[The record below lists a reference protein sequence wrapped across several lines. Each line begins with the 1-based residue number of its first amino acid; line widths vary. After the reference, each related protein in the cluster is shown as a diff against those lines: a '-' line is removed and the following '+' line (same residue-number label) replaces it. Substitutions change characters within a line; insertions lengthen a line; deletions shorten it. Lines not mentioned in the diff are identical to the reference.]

1 MALWIIFSFYMIWQ
15 NIESKHSS
23 ALPIEETL
31 TTSITN
37 IDFLSL
43 KIIFSNHRR
52 SLYRALAHPFI

>member
-23 ALPIEETL
+23 ALAVEEAL
-31 TTSITN
+31 TMIITN

-43 KIIFSNHRR
+43 KIPFLNHRW
-52 SLYRALAHPFI
+52 SI